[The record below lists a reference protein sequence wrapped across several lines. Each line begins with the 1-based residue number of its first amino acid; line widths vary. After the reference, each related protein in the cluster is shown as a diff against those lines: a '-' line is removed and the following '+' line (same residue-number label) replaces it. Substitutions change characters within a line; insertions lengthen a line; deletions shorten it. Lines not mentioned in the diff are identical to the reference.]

1 MLALNCRYMQSKW
14 IRSTLH
20 SMTGIHASH
29 GNPPHAK
36 FKLGNMLAHDLWKHC
51 LEFTMN
57 VGCYVAHVALGC
69 LHCIRHTVTANSF
82 SLYVHSK
89 QTASPL
95 LPLPSHREFPFKQ
108 RSYLSDFLLD
118 KESSS
123 TLINPHSK
131 IHCTIIDLNLNLG

>member
-36 FKLGNMLAHDLWKHC
+36 FKFGNILAHDLWKHC

-82 SLYVHSK
+82 SLYVHGK
-89 QTASPL
+89 QTASPSSL
-95 LPLPSHREFPFKQ
+95 FLHIENSLSNKEVTSVVFFLTKKALPLSSIHIR
-108 RSYLSDFLLD
+108 RSTAQLLI
-118 KESSS
+118 SIS
-123 TLINPHSK
+123 T
-131 IHCTIIDLNLNLG
+131 